1 MRDKCATTCS
11 VCARCHTVCCVRT
24 ETARGHS
31 LWGFFCFILAFS
43 TCERII
49 MVIRTT
55 AYIFYIKENP
65 IDITELL
72 VLESLSASA
81 DIQCKSKT
89 YLKTC
94 LGKTAFN

>member
-1 MRDKCATTCS
+1 MQPHALCAQGVTL
-11 VCARCHTVCCVRT
+11 CAVSERRQLEDIRCGV
-24 ETARGHS
+24 
-31 LWGFFCFILAFS
+31 FFCFILAFS